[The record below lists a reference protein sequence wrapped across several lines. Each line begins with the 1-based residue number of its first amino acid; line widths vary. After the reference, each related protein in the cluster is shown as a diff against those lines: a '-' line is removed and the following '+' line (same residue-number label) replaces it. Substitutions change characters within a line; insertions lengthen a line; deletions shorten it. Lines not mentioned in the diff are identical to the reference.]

1 MRNYFAA
8 AALILSASQTARADV
23 TRCAGGDANVAFN
36 VNDIAEQ
43 SGDTGWFPSD
53 PTAQL
58 RLTGQIIGTTNVAMD
73 LAPSACWD
81 NGMAVGVP
89 GAKGSGTLDVEYGAD
104 LHLFGQIHTSI
115 LGQSIDWEGEIP
127 IPFIPTDL
135 LLAGTTSFDPVMLP
149 DSPEKS
155 VSVSDTTDAITVI
168 STNLIGDLID
178 ITGISGGLYVTVQ
191 GQMTSTYTTNAVT
204 IGDDGQITSATG
216 TAAVT
221 TPNGGY
227 GPMLAVAAD
236 ATGNVHYAPSL
247 IFAANFD
254 VKILGIKVV
263 NYQIASIQMPLSAI
277 DRPISLTG
285 AGAQIGL
292 PHIDTLPQAL
302 GFANGSAQQLTFHNG
317 GAAPLMI
324 EMASAPSGVTAAAI
338 TIAPGTDGAVEVN
351 AADPTT
357 VGSSA
362 LVLNTNDPNNPT
374 VTVEL
379 DASSSGQTNQSGTDD
394 GERAGC
400 NAGGSAPGGGLLLVG
415 FVLFAV
421 KRRRS

>member
-1 MRNYFAA
+1 MRNLFAA
-8 AALILSASQTARADV
+8 ALVLSASHTARADV
-23 TRCAGGDANVAFN
+23 TRCAGGDAPVAYN

-53 PTAQL
+53 TTAQL
-58 RLTGQIIGTTNVAMD
+58 RLTGQIVGTTNVAMD

-81 NGMAVGVP
+81 NGMAIGVP

-104 LHLFGQIHTSI
+104 LQLFGQIHTSI
-115 LGQSIDWEGEIP
+115 LGEAIDWEGQIP

-135 LLAGTTSFDPVMLP
+135 LLAGTASFDPVMLP

-155 VSVSDTTDAITVI
+155 VSVSDTTDPITVI

-221 TPNGGY
+221 TPSGGY
-227 GPMLAVAAD
+227 GPMLAVAAS

-292 PHIDTLPQAL
+292 PHIDTLPQML
-302 GFANGSAQQLTFHNG
+302 GFASGSAQQLTFHNS

-338 TIAPGTDGAVEVN
+338 TIAPGANGAVEVN
-351 AADPTT
+351 AADPAS

-362 LVLNTNDPNNPT
+362 LVLDTNDPNNPT

-379 DASSSGQTNQSGTDD
+379 DASSTGQTNQPGTDGD
-394 GERAGC
+394 EPAGC
-400 NAGGSAPGGGLLLVG
+400 NAVGSAPGGGLLLVG
-415 FVLFAV
+415 FVVFAV
-421 KRRRS
+421 NRRRRS